1 MQAPLGT
8 RITCLPNITFNGHPA
23 FAGPAVTFPLY
34 DFLQRCRLLRK
45 ALAEA
50 NSDLLSGLFCQ
61 STAASRCVQRAISQK
76 DGGDGRD
83 RTDDL
88 MLAKQLLSQLSY
100 VP

>member
-1 MQAPLGT
+1 MPPAALSANKGKLALSLRILG
-8 RITCLPNITFNGHPA
+8 
-23 FAGPAVTFPLY
+23 
-34 DFLQRCRLLRK
+34 
-45 ALAEA
+45 
-50 NSDLLSGLFCQ
+50 Q
-61 STAASRCVQRAISQK
+61 STAASRSVQRAISQK